1 MQHPDSWNNEG
12 SSNYPAVSCIDC
24 WGFAFYPYQ
33 HLIHVVLV
41 IIGIGH
47 FWHRQKLPEILH
59 LKVQKSYKKANN
71 LLSKLKVKKILGQ
84 KIMKIWESSEN
95 YRIWYK
101 LQLQMYLASY
111 THLETQEICQKNPF
125 KGVFCYWARELPS

>member
-24 WGFAFYPYQ
+24 WGFAFYPVF

-59 LKVQKSYKKANN
+59 LKVQKSYEKAK
-71 LLSKLKVKKILGQ
+71 LKTKLKVKKVLYCDSHKTIGFI
-84 KIMKIWESSEN
+84 KIEL
-95 YRIWYK
+95 YK
-101 LQLQMYLASY
+101 LFTECQFFP
-111 THLETQEICQKNPF
+111 QEIGCSAQNNYFLWKECVMGHKSF
-125 KGVFCYWARELPS
+125 LKW